1 MTRSN
6 IRPMTAL
13 LAGAFC
19 LALSTVA
26 SAHPPAGTPE
36 QGANHEHTNA
46 ADAAESTHESER
58 AKLAREEVRSAPRE
72 WLGWGKREVDPFDH
86 IERPLTNLNFH
97 HPFIRNEVRALF
109 MHHNFPA
116 TSALGNGRLNAY
128 ALQVNLALTEGLL
141 FTAYKDGYADLHPRG
156 MPNSRGFV
164 DIAFGLKAVL
174 TQSDDSIF
182 AAGLG
187 YETKTGA
194 ADVLEGQGSGVFDL
208 FGSYATT
215 IDTEIGDFN
224 LILTGGFMIPTNSAT
239 DSRQFHYHVHVDT
252 PITDE
257 LSAMVELNGQRV
269 LDEAHR
275 DGRLGAPLG
284 FEGADYTNLGSNGTK
299 NNDVVTLAAGLRYK
313 LDDDI
318 SIGGAY
324 ELSVTP
330 REDIFQDRF
339 TLDLILRF

>member
-6 IRPMTAL
+6 MRPMTAL

-36 QGANHEHTNA
+36 HEHA
-46 ADAAESTHESER
+46 ADAPKVAEPTHESER

-86 IERPLTNLNFH
+86 IERPITNLSFH
-97 HPFIRNEVRALF
+97 HPFIRNEVRAVF
-109 MHHNFPA
+109 MHQNFPA
-116 TSALGNGRLNAY
+116 TSALGNGRLNVY
-128 ALQVNLALTEGLL
+128 GLQVSLALTEDLQL
-141 FTAYKDGYADLHPRG
+141 TVFDGYADLHPRG
-156 MPNSRGFV
+156 LSNSRGFM
-164 DIAFGLKAVL
+164 DLAFGLKKVMY
-174 TQSDDSIF
+174 QSDDSIF

-194 ADVLEGQGSGVFDL
+194 SDVFEGQGSGVFDV

-224 LILTGGFMIPTNSAT
+224 LILTGGFLIPTNSAT

-284 FEGADYTNLGSNGTK
+284 FEGFDYSNLGSNGTK